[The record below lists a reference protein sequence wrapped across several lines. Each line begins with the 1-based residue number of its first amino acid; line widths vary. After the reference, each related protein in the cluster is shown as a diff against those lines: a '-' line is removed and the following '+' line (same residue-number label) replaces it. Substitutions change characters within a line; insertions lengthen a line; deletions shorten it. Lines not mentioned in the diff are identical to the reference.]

1 MKISKTALLLLIIF
15 NILVLLGQV
24 WPDGAPPFARWINIL
39 FLAANLSFLLFFQR
53 QNKTEG
59 E

>member
-1 MKISKTALLLLIIF
+1 MNISKTSVRLLIIL

-39 FLAANLSFLLFFQR
+39 FLAANLSFLIFFQS
-53 QNKTEG
+53 QNNTEG
-59 E
+59 Q